1 MQEHLSVRE
10 IQQEDVPSLIK
21 YWLGSPPEFMKA
33 MGVDLTKMPKEED
46 WKMMLSE
53 QITQAYTEKKSF
65 CIIWLLNNE
74 AIGHSNVN
82 KIIFGEE
89 AFMHLHIWKADSRTK
104 GLGLN
109 FVKMTLPWFFEKL
122 QLKRIYCEPYA
133 LNPAP
138 NKTLEKIG
146 FKFVKEYITTPGW
159 INFEQPVKL
168 WEMTKEKFNQT
179 NQHR

>member
-1 MQEHLSVRE
+1 MKQELSVRE
-10 IQQEDVPSLIK
+10 LRHSDIEPLSDYWFKSDPAFLI
-21 YWLGSPPEFMKA
+21 A

-159 INFEQPVKL
+159 INFEQPVKQWNL
-168 WEMTKEKFNQT
+168 TLEKFKELNL
-179 NQHR
+179 